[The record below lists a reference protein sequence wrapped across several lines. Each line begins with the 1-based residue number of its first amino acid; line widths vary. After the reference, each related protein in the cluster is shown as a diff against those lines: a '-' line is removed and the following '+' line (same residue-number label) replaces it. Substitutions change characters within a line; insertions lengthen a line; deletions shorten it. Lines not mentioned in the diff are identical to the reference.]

1 VANEEHVKILKQG
14 VEAWNAWRSA
24 NAALPD
30 LSNASL
36 TQANLRGT
44 DLKDADLSGAYLRS
58 AYLRSAILVRTI
70 LIEADLTQAQ
80 LHWTVF
86 ANVDLTSVIGLD
98 TCIHG
103 GPSVIDHR
111 TLQKSGP
118 LPLKFLR
125 GVGLPDMLIDYLP
138 SLLNQAIQHYSCFIS
153 YSTKN
158 QEFAERLHADLQEK
172 GVRCWFAPHDLPIGK
187 EILGGI
193 DEGIRLREKV
203 LLILSE
209 HSVRSVWVKR
219 EVTTALEEEER
230 RRLTV
235 FFPVRL
241 DDAIFDNKEA
251 WATQVRSRNIG
262 DFRGWK
268 DHDAYQRGFQRILR
282 DLTKEQPAAPRHTEG
297 DA

>member
-1 VANEEHVKILKQG
+1 
-14 VEAWNAWRSA
+14 
-24 NAALPD
+24 
-30 LSNASL
+30 
-36 TQANLRGT
+36 
-44 DLKDADLSGAYLRS
+44 
-58 AYLRSAILVRTI
+58 
-70 LIEADLTQAQ
+70 
-80 LHWTVF
+80 
-86 ANVDLTSVIGLD
+86 
-98 TCIHG
+98 
-103 GPSVIDHR
+103 
-111 TLQKSGP
+111 
-118 LPLKFLR
+118 
-125 GVGLPDMLIDYLP
+125 MLIDYLP
-138 SLLNQAIQHYSCFIS
+138 SLFNPEHYSYFIS
-153 YSTKN
+153 YSTRD
-158 QEFAERLHADLQEK
+158 QEFAERLHGDLQNK
-172 GVRCWFAPHDLPIGK
+172 GVRCWFAPHDLPIGE

-230 RRLTV
+230 RRLTM

-262 DFRGWK
+262 DFRQWK
-268 DHDAYQRGFQRILR
+268 DHDAYKRSFERVVR

>member
-1 VANEEHVKILKQG
+1 MTGIDLTGANLHG
-14 VEAWNAWRSA
+14 
-24 NAALPD
+24 
-30 LSNASL
+30 
-36 TQANLRGT
+36 ANLRGANLSNALLSQAYLGDAILIRANLNRAVLRRA
-44 DLKDADLSGAYLRS
+44 DLRRTVLRNANLYGADLSE
-58 AYLRSAILVRTI
+58 AILYET
-70 LIEADLTQAQ
+70 L
-80 LHWTVF
+80 F
-86 ANVDLTSVIGLD
+86 SNVDLTGAIGLE
-98 TCIHG
+98 TCQHK

-111 TLQKSGP
+111 TLQLSNP
-118 LPLKFLR
+118 LPVRFLR
-125 GVGLPDMLIDYLP
+125 GVGLPDELISYLP
-138 SLLNQAIQHYSCFIS
+138 ALFNHAIQHYSCFIS
-153 YSTKN
+153 YSTQD
-158 QEFAERLHADLQEK
+158 QEFAERLHADLQDK

-203 LLILSE
+203 RLILSE

-262 DFRGWK
+262 DFRQWK
-268 DHDAYQRGFQRILR
+268 DHDAYQRSFQRMLR
-282 DLTKEQPAAPRHTEG
+282 DLEQPAAPTTTIPC
-297 DA
+297 